1 MSARMPALNT
11 SRYYLWIIGLLA
23 ATLML
28 APSLVRADEPAV
40 SVSDGVFIT
49 VRYPLDDKEVGRV
62 MEVTNL
68 ARQNYRNRVQAE
80 AQGAKAASLTI
91 VYDFNPDGQPS
102 GSSMYGSCRELAV
115 FLLGLTDVTSIAFVH
130 GEVTGHAVLPVLAC
144 QELVMAD
151 EAKLGDAIRHQQD
164 PVAKDQL
171 VFYREVAEKRSRSP
185 ALVLK
190 MLDKN
195 MEVFAAT
202 RPGGVWFVDGNQP
215 NEPGLVIK
223 RAAGPVL
230 PKGQTALYTADEA
243 VEYQLCRLKK
253 KSREE
258 VARWYD
264 LPPSSL
270 REDAMLGRPRDA
282 WVIEVR
288 GAITPI
294 LEETLK
300 RRIGRVVGQRSNCI
314 IFQLECQGGD
324 PEAAGNLAE
333 YIRDLKDNS
342 GKNPVM
348 TVAYVTEHARDTAI
362 FLALGCTQIVM
373 QKNAKLGDFEAYLLA
388 HPNYQASMSGML
400 KNLAEK
406 RYYPPLLA
414 RGFVEPDLVLWQVK
428 NKGNRL
434 ERLIVTDEQ
443 LRGEPDKWIA
453 EGNAPVK
460 AKGQLLTLDAESA
473 RRLGLTQHVVETK
486 GQLYAAY
493 RLDPQGVRLAE
504 PDWLDRFASFL
515 RNFFRSS
522 IMEFLLV
529 MVGITCLVLE
539 IKMPGVTLPGIIAAL
554 CFVLFF
560 WAHAELAFLWLAVL
574 LFIMGLVLIALEVF
588 VVPGFGVMGI
598 SGIILV
604 LGGLGL
610 ATLERWPQTEGEW
623 MFTITTIG
631 RFALGFVG
639 AVVMAVILA
648 RYLPNIPYANRLVLV
663 PPGETADG
671 AEHEPAVTSPT
682 RAALLGAIG
691 VAATPLRPAG
701 MVRFGDDYVD
711 VVAEGSYVEPGARVQ
726 VIEIEANRIVVKEV

>member
-1 MSARMPALNT
+1 MSARALNH
-11 SRYYLWIIGLLA
+11 SRLITGLA
-23 ATLML
+23 AVL
-28 APSLVRADEPAV
+28 AAAMAFATGAVRAEAPA
-40 SVSDGVFIT
+40 VSDGVFVT

-68 ARQNYRNRVQAE
+68 VRQNYRNRVQAE
-80 AQGAKAASLTI
+80 AQGAKAAALTV

-102 GSSMYGSCRELAV
+102 GSSLYGSCRELAV
-115 FLLGLTDVTSIAFVH
+115 FLLGLNDVTSIAFVH

-144 QELVMAD
+144 QELVMSD
-151 EAKLGDAIRHQQD
+151 EAKLGDAVRHQQE

-171 VFYREVAEKRSRSP
+171 VFYREVAEKRGRSP

-202 RPGGVWFVDGNQP
+202 RPVGVWYVDGNHP

-230 PKGQTALYTADEA
+230 PKGQTALYAADEA
-243 VEYQLCRLKK
+243 VKYELCRLTKK
-253 KSREE
+253 TREE
-258 VARWYD
+258 VASWYQ
-264 LPPSSL
+264 LPPASL

-288 GAITPI
+288 GAITPV

-300 RRIGRVVGQRSNCI
+300 RRISRVVGQRSNCI

-324 PEAAGNLAE
+324 PEAAGNLGE
-333 YIRDLKDNS
+333 FIRDLRDNN
-342 GKNPVM
+342 GKNPLM
-348 TVAYVTEHARDTAI
+348 TVAYVTENARDTAL
-362 FLALGCTQIVM
+362 FLALGCTQIAM
-373 QKNAKLGDFEAYLLA
+373 HKDAKLGDFEAFLQA

-414 RGFVEPDLVLWQVK
+414 RGFVEPDLVLWQAK
-428 NKGNRL
+428 NKVNRL
-434 ERLIVTDEQ
+434 ERVIVTDEQ
-443 LRGEPDKWIA
+443 LRAEPDKWVA

-460 AKGQLLTLDAESA
+460 AKGQVLTLDAETA
-473 RRLGLTQHVVETK
+473 RRLGLAQHVVENVA
-486 GQLYAAY
+486 QLYAAY
-493 RLDPQGVRLAE
+493 RLDPQGVRPAG
-504 PDWLDRFASFL
+504 PDWLDRFAAML
-515 RNFFRSS
+515 RLPWV
-522 IMEFLLV
+522 EA
-529 MVGITCLVLE
+529 LVLAVAIACLFLE
-539 IKMPGVTLPGIIAAL
+539 FKMPGASLPGIVSAF

-560 WAHAELAFLWLAVL
+560 WAHFQFAFVWLAML
-574 LFIMGLVLIALEVF
+574 LFVLGLILIAMEIF
-588 VVPGFGVMGI
+588 VVPGFGVMGV
-598 SGIILV
+598 SGVVLV

-610 ATLERWPQTEGEW
+610 ATLERWPQTESDW
-623 MFTITTIG
+623 MVTVHTVG
-631 RFALGFVG
+631 RFAVALTSGVVG
-639 AVVMAVILA
+639 AVVLA
-648 RYLPNIPYANRLVLV
+648 RYLPHIPYANRLVLV
-663 PPGETADG
+663 PPGERLEG
-671 AEHEPAVTSPT
+671 AEHDAAVPTTSA

-701 MVRFGDDYVD
+701 MVRFGEDYVD
-711 VVAEGSYVEPGARVQ
+711 VVAEGSYVEAGTRVQ